1 MLFKNTTEKAVY
13 SVGTIVGEGTK
24 SIGDHLNLMKWEW

>member
-1 MLFKNTTEKAVY
+1 MLFKNTTEKAAD

-24 SIGDHLNLMKWEW
+24 SIGDHLNLMKWE